1 MSFDIKDFFLGQ
13 LADMI
18 SSEISRNILES
29 RLNSFKEIFVSGSRT
44 HFLRNFFSLKTESSR
59 CYQINK
65 IPSVQISFN
74 PNNFRLIN

>member
-44 HFLRNFFSLKTESSR
+44 HFLRNFFFF
-59 CYQINK
+59 
-65 IPSVQISFN
+65 P
-74 PNNFRLIN
+74 

>member
-13 LADMI
+13 LTDMI

-44 HFLRNFFSLKTESSR
+44 HFLRNFFFSLT
-59 CYQINK
+59 QN
-65 IPSVQISFN
+65 N
-74 PNNFRLIN
+74 PDAIR

>member
-44 HFLRNFFSLKTESSR
+44 HFLRNFFFFLNTESSR

-74 PNNFRLIN
+74 PNVSIN

>member
-44 HFLRNFFSLKTESSR
+44 HFLRNFFFSLKQNHPDTIR
-59 CYQINK
+59 
-65 IPSVQISFN
+65 
-74 PNNFRLIN
+74 